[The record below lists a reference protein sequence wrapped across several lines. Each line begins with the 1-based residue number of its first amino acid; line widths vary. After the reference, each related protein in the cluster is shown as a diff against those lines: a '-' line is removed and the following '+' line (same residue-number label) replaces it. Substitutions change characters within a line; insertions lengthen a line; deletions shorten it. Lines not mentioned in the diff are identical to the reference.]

1 MHVKYLFM
9 ERKIGDMLLNQRYWD
24 IFSVS
29 DDCSIKE
36 ACQIMDDKK
45 IGALLVHCP
54 ESGNP
59 QDLKGILTERDIIE
73 LIARKNVDI
82 GDFQVKDIMSEKI
95 ISVTSEETAGDA
107 LNLMIENQIRHLAVM
122 EDENL
127 VGVLSMRD
135 ILKKN

>member
-1 MHVKYLFM
+1 
-9 ERKIGDMLLNQRYWD
+9 
-24 IFSVS
+24 
-29 DDCSIKE
+29 
-36 ACQIMDDKK
+36 MDDKK

-107 LNLMIENQIRHLAVM
+107 LNLMIENQIRHLAVL